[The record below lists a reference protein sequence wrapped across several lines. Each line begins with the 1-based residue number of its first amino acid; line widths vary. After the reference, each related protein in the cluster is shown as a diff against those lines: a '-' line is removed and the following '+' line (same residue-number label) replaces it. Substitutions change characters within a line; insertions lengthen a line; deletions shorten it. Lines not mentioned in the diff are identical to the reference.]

1 MPLRNMEYKY
11 IGGIFTSMIN
21 DELKIVTIRELL
33 NKDESNGKL
42 KIPRYQRPYRWTSES
57 ALTLVMD
64 TYEAFD
70 NKVKE
75 YRMGTVVLHKPS
87 VQNDAE
93 NNTVFDIVDGQQRLT
108 TISIIL
114 FALKKRT
121 KNGTDDIPSSLLD
134 EEYSGESIKCIA
146 RNFKIVNRKIEEIDE
161 NKVEEY
167 YEYILDSCTV
177 VKIVTE
183 DEQEAFQFFDSQN
196 SRGKELAPHD
206 ILKSYHLRL
215 MGDEEEGEKRRI
227 INEWENVKQCD
238 FEVLFAN
245 TLYPLTN
252 WYKNRS
258 GLNYSIKKIKVF
270 KGIRTDNSY
279 NFTVYHKA
287 ANRYIEEYNNRFYD
301 FISMDYVNKFQ
312 LTQPIIAGKGFFKY
326 GLHYIELKRTLEKN
340 IVDPFIKSF
349 KDKGAE
355 ISLSRAGDLYVYNLF
370 LNIIIFFV
378 DKFNN
383 EALTEARMN
392 FLFKWAFSLRVRM
405 KAIYR
410 ESVNNYALG
419 KSTWVNEGLDMFFR
433 IADMQEP
440 IELDT
445 IDLESIKENDKNDKY
460 EKLYTLLF
468 AEENK

>member
-1 MPLRNMEYKY
+1 MLQRNMEYKY

-21 DELKIVTIRELL
+21 DESKIVTIRELL

-42 KIPRYQRPYRWTSES
+42 KIPVYQRPYRWSSES

-70 NKVKE
+70 KKVKE
-75 YRMGTVVLHKPS
+75 YRMGTVVLHKES
-87 VQNDAE
+87 EKNNTE
-93 NNTVFDIVDGQQRLT
+93 TNTVFNIVDGQQRLT

-121 KNGTDDIPSSLLD
+121 KKGIDDIPSSLLD
-134 EEYSGESIKCIA
+134 EEYSVESIKCIA
-146 RNFKIVNRKIEEIDE
+146 RNFDIITRKIKEIDE
-161 NKVEEY
+161 NKLEEY

-215 MGDEEEGEKRRI
+215 MGDEDSGEKQRI
-227 INEWENVKQCD
+227 INEWENVKQYD

-270 KGIRTDNSY
+270 KGIKTDNSY

-287 ANRYIEEYNNRFYD
+287 ANSYIEKF
-301 FISMDYVNKFQ
+301 SKFQ
-312 LTQPIIAGKGFFKY
+312 LTQPIISGKGFFKY

-340 IVDPFIKSF
+340 IVEPFIKSF

-355 ISLSRAGDLYVYNLF
+355 ISLSRAGDSYVYNLF

-383 EALTEARMN
+383 EALTEGRMN
-392 FLFKWAFSLRVRM
+392 FLFKWAFSLRVCM

-410 ESVNNYALG
+410 ESVNNYAIG
-419 KSTWVNEGLDMFFR
+419 KSERVNEGLDMFFR

-445 IDLESIKENDKNDKY
+445 IGLKPINENNKNDKY
-460 EKLYTLLF
+460 DNLYTLLF

>member
-1 MPLRNMEYKY
+1 
-11 IGGIFTSMIN
+11 MIN

-42 KIPRYQRPYRWTSES
+42 KIPVYQRPYRWSSES

-64 TYEAFD
+64 TYEAFSK
-70 NKVKE
+70 KVKE

-87 VQNDAE
+87 VQN
-93 NNTVFDIVDGQQRLT
+93 NTETNIVDGQQRLT

-146 RNFKIVNRKIEEIDE
+146 RNFDIVTRKIKEIDE
-161 NKVEEY
+161 NKLEEY

-206 ILKSYHLRL
+206 ILKSYHLRV
-215 MGDEEEGEKRRI
+215 MRDEDKREKQRI
-227 INEWENVKQCD
+227 INEWENIKQCD
-238 FEVLFAN
+238 FEGLFAN
-245 TLYPLTN
+245 TLYPLIN
-252 WYKNRS
+252 WYKDRS
-258 GLNYSIKKIKVF
+258 GLNYSIKKIKAF

-279 NFTVYHKA
+279 NFTVYHEA
-287 ANRYIEEYNNRFYD
+287 ANRYIEEFNNRFYD
-301 FISMDYVNKFQ
+301 FISIDTVNQFQ
-312 LTQPIIAGKGFFKY
+312 LTQPIIAGKRFFEY
-326 GLHYIELKRTLEKN
+326 GLHYIDLKRTLEKD
-340 IVDPFIKSF
+340 IVEPFIKSF

-355 ISLSRAGDLYVYNLF
+355 ISTSRAGDSYVYNLF

-383 EALTEARMN
+383 EALTEMRMN

-419 KSTWVNEGLDMFFR
+419 KSKVNEGKNMFSL

-445 IDLESIKENDKNDKY
+445 IDLECIKENDKNDKY

>member
-1 MPLRNMEYKY
+1 MEYKY
-11 IGGIFTSMIN
+11 IGGIFISMIKE
-21 DELKIVTIRELL
+21 ELEIVTIRELL

-42 KIPRYQRPYRWTSES
+42 KIPGYQRPYRWSSES

-70 NKVKE
+70 KKVKE
-75 YRMGTVVLHKPS
+75 YRMGTVVLHKQS
-87 VQNDAE
+87 E
-93 NNTVFDIVDGQQRLT
+93 NTVFNIVDGQQRLT

-114 FALKKRT
+114 FAIKERT
-121 KNGTDDIPSSLLD
+121 GEGNDDFVSSLLN
-134 EEYSGESIKCIA
+134 EEYSGESRKCIVN
-146 RNFKIVNRKIEEIDE
+146 NFDIVSRKIKEINSD
-161 NKVEEY
+161 KLEEY
-167 YEYILDSCTV
+167 YKYILDSCTV

-215 MGDEEEGEKRRI
+215 MGDEEEGEKRSI
-227 INEWENVKQCD
+227 INEWENIKQCD

-270 KGIRTDNSY
+270 KGIKTDNCY

-287 ANRYIEEYNNRFYD
+287 ANRYIEEFNNRFYN
-301 FISMDYVNKFQ
+301 FISIGTVNQFQ
-312 LTQPIIAGKGFFKY
+312 LTQPIIAGKGFFEY
-326 GLHYIELKRTLEKN
+326 GLHYEKIKRTIESE
-340 IVDPFIKSF
+340 IVTPFIKKKNIIS
-349 KDKGAE
+349 E
-355 ISLSRAGDLYVYNLF
+355 ISLSRAGDSYVYNLF

-378 DKFNN
+378 DRFNID
-383 EALTEARMN
+383 ALTEARMN
-392 FLFKWAFSLRVRM
+392 FLFKWAFSLRLRL

-419 KSTWVNEGLDMFFR
+419 KSKWVNEGRNMFSL

-445 IDLESIKENDKNDKY
+445 MVLECIKENDRNDKY
-460 EKLYTLLF
+460 SNLYEALC
-468 AEENK
+468 AKENKQL

>member
-1 MPLRNMEYKY
+1 MEYKY
-11 IGGIFTSMIN
+11 IGGIFISMIKE
-21 DELKIVTIRELL
+21 ELEIVTIRELL

-42 KIPRYQRPYRWTSES
+42 KIPGYQRPYRWSSES

-70 NKVKE
+70 KKVKE
-75 YRMGTVVLHKPS
+75 YRMGTVVLHKQS
-87 VQNDAE
+87 E
-93 NNTVFDIVDGQQRLT
+93 NTVFDIVDGQQRLT

-114 FALKKRT
+114 FALKKHT
-121 KNGTDDIPSSLLD
+121 KKGIDDCPSSLLD
-134 EEYSGESIKCIA
+134 EKYGGESIKCIA
-146 RNFKIVNRKIEEIDE
+146 RNFDIVSRKIKEINSD
-161 NKVEEY
+161 KLEEY
-167 YEYILDSCTV
+167 YKYILDSCTV

-215 MGDEEEGEKRRI
+215 MGDEEEGEKRSI
-227 INEWENVKQCD
+227 INEWENIKQCD

-270 KGIRTDNSY
+270 KGIKTDNCY
-279 NFTVYHKA
+279 NFTVYHEA
-287 ANRYIEEYNNRFYD
+287 ANRYIEEFNNRFYN
-301 FISMDYVNKFQ
+301 FISIGTVNQFQ
-312 LTQPIIAGKGFFKY
+312 LTQPIIAGKGFFEY
-326 GLHYIELKRTLEKN
+326 GLHYEKIKRTIESE
-340 IVDPFIKSF
+340 IVTPFIKKKNIIS
-349 KDKGAE
+349 E
-355 ISLSRAGDLYVYNLF
+355 ISLSRAGDSYVYNLF

-378 DKFNN
+378 DRFNID
-383 EALTEARMN
+383 ALTDARIN
-392 FLFKWAFSLRVRM
+392 FLFKWAFSLRLRL

-419 KSTWVNEGLDMFFR
+419 KSKWVNEGRNMFSL

-445 IDLESIKENDKNDKY
+445 IDLECIKENDKNDKY

>member
-1 MPLRNMEYKY
+1 
-11 IGGIFTSMIN
+11 MIKE
-21 DELKIVTIRELL
+21 ELEIVTIRELL

-42 KIPRYQRPYRWTSES
+42 KIPGYQRPYRWSSES

-70 NKVKE
+70 KKVKE
-75 YRMGTVVLHKPS
+75 YRMGTVVLHKQS
-87 VQNDAE
+87 E
-93 NNTVFDIVDGQQRLT
+93 NTVFNIVDGQQRLT

-114 FALKKRT
+114 FALKKHT
-121 KNGTDDIPSSLLD
+121 KKGIDDCPSSLLD
-134 EEYSGESIKCIA
+134 EKYSGESIKCIA
-146 RNFKIVNRKIEEIDE
+146 RNFDIVTRKIKEIDE
-161 NKVEEY
+161 NKLEEY

-183 DEQEAFQFFDSQN
+183 VEQEAFQFFDSQN

-215 MGDEEEGEKRRI
+215 MRDEDERKKLNI
-227 INEWENVKQCD
+227 IKEWENVKQCD

-270 KGIRTDNSY
+270 KGIKTDNCY
-279 NFTVYHKA
+279 NFTVYHEA
-287 ANRYIEEYNNRFYD
+287 ANRYIEEFNNRFYD
-301 FISMDYVNKFQ
+301 FISIGTVNQFQ
-312 LTQPIIAGKGFFKY
+312 LTQPIIAGKRFFEY
-326 GLHYIELKRTLEKN
+326 GLHYEEIKRTIESD
-340 IVDPFIKSF
+340 IVTPFIKKKNIIS
-349 KDKGAE
+349 E
-355 ISLSRAGDLYVYNLF
+355 ISLSRAGDSYVYNLF

-378 DKFNN
+378 DRFNID
-383 EALTEARMN
+383 ALTEARMN
-392 FLFKWAFSLRVRM
+392 FLFKWAFSLRLRL
-405 KAIYR
+405 KAVYR
-410 ESVNNYALG
+410 ESVNNYAMG
-419 KSTWVNEGLDMFFR
+419 KSKWVNEGKNMFSL

-445 IDLESIKENDKNDKY
+445 IVLECIKENDRNDKY
-460 EKLYTLLF
+460 SNLYEACTCRG
-468 AEENK
+468 E

>member
-1 MPLRNMEYKY
+1 MEYKY
-11 IGGIFTSMIN
+11 IGGIFTPMIN

-33 NKDESNGKL
+33 KKDASNGEL
-42 KIPRYQRPYRWTSES
+42 KIPGYQRPYRWSTES

-70 NKVKE
+70 KKVKE
-75 YRMGTVVLHKPS
+75 YRMGSVVLHKQS
-87 VQNDAE
+87 VQDNKEA
-93 NNTVFDIVDGQQRLT
+93 NIVFNIVDGQQRLT

-114 FALKKRT
+114 FALKERT
-121 KNGTDDIPSSLLD
+121 GEDIDDFVSSLLD
-134 EEYSGESIKCIA
+134 EEYSGESRKYIV
-146 RNFKIVNRKIEEIDE
+146 RNFDIVRSKIKEINSD
-161 NKVEEY
+161 KLEEY
-167 YEYILDSCTV
+167 YKYILDSCTV

-215 MGDEEEGEKRRI
+215 MGDEEEGEKRHI
-227 INEWENVKQCD
+227 INEWENIKQSD

-258 GLNYSIKKIKVF
+258 GLNYSIKEIKVF
-270 KGIRTDNSY
+270 KGIKTDNCY

-287 ANRYIEEYNNRFYD
+287 ANRYIEEFNNRFYD
-301 FISMDYVNKFQ
+301 FISIDIVNQFQ
-312 LTQPIIAGKGFFKY
+312 LTQPIIAGKRFFEY
-326 GLHYIELKRTLEKN
+326 GLHYEEIKKTIESD
-340 IVDPFIKSF
+340 IVTPFIKKKNIIS
-349 KDKGAE
+349 E
-355 ISLSRAGDLYVYNLF
+355 ISLSRAGDSYVYNLF

-378 DKFNN
+378 DRFNID
-383 EALTEARMN
+383 ALTEARMN
-392 FLFKWAFSLRVRM
+392 FLFKWAFSLRLRLKSV
-405 KAIYR
+405 YR
-410 ESVNNYALG
+410 ESVNNYAMG
-419 KSTWVNEGLDMFFR
+419 KSDWVNEGKNMFSL

-440 IELDT
+440 IELDK
-445 IDLESIKENDKNDKY
+445 IVLDCIKENDRNDKY
-460 EKLYTLLF
+460 SNLYEVLF

>member
-1 MPLRNMEYKY
+1 
-11 IGGIFTSMIN
+11 MIN

-42 KIPRYQRPYRWTSES
+42 KIPVYQRPYRWSSES

-64 TYEAFD
+64 TYEAFSK
-70 NKVKE
+70 KVKE

-87 VQNDAE
+87 VQN
-93 NNTVFDIVDGQQRLT
+93 NTETNIVDGQQRLT

-146 RNFKIVNRKIEEIDE
+146 RNFDIVTRKIKEIDE
-161 NKVEEY
+161 NKLEEY

-215 MGDEEEGEKRRI
+215 MGDEEEGEKRSI
-227 INEWENVKQCD
+227 INEWENIKQCD

-270 KGIRTDNSY
+270 KGIKTDNCY
-279 NFTVYHKA
+279 NFTVYHEA
-287 ANRYIEEYNNRFYD
+287 ANRYIEEFNNRFYD
-301 FISMDYVNKFQ
+301 FISIGTVNQFQ
-312 LTQPIIAGKGFFKY
+312 LTQPIIAGKGFF
-326 GLHYIELKRTLEKN
+326 E
-340 IVDPFIKSF
+340 
-349 KDKGAE
+349 
-355 ISLSRAGDLYVYNLF
+355 
-370 LNIIIFFV
+370 
-378 DKFNN
+378 
-383 EALTEARMN
+383 
-392 FLFKWAFSLRVRM
+392 
-405 KAIYR
+405 
-410 ESVNNYALG
+410 
-419 KSTWVNEGLDMFFR
+419 
-433 IADMQEP
+433 
-440 IELDT
+440 
-445 IDLESIKENDKNDKY
+445 
-460 EKLYTLLF
+460 
-468 AEENK
+468 

>member
-1 MPLRNMEYKY
+1 
-11 IGGIFTSMIN
+11 MIKE
-21 DELKIVTIRELL
+21 ELEIVTIRELL

-42 KIPRYQRPYRWTSES
+42 KIPGYQRPYRWSSES

-70 NKVKE
+70 KKVKE
-75 YRMGTVVLHKPS
+75 YRMGTVVLHKQS
-87 VQNDAE
+87 E
-93 NNTVFDIVDGQQRLT
+93 NTVFDIVDGQQRLT

-114 FALKKRT
+114 FALKKHT
-121 KNGTDDIPSSLLD
+121 KKGIDDCPSSLLD
-134 EEYSGESIKCIA
+134 EKYGGESIKCIA
-146 RNFKIVNRKIEEIDE
+146 RNFDIVSRKIKEINSD
-161 NKVEEY
+161 KLEEY
-167 YEYILDSCTV
+167 YKYILDSCTV

-215 MGDEEEGEKRRI
+215 MGDEEEGEKRSI
-227 INEWENVKQCD
+227 INEWENIKQCD

-270 KGIRTDNSY
+270 KGIKTDNCY
-279 NFTVYHKA
+279 NFTVYHEA
-287 ANRYIEEYNNRFYD
+287 ANRYIEEFNNRFYN
-301 FISMDYVNKFQ
+301 FISIGTVNQFQ
-312 LTQPIIAGKGFFKY
+312 LTQPIIAGKGFFEY
-326 GLHYIELKRTLEKN
+326 GIHYEKIKRTIESE
-340 IVDPFIKSF
+340 IVTPFIKKKNIIS
-349 KDKGAE
+349 E
-355 ISLSRAGDLYVYNLF
+355 ISLSRAGDSYVYNLF

-378 DKFNN
+378 DRFNID
-383 EALTEARMN
+383 ALTDARIN
-392 FLFKWAFSLRVRM
+392 FLFKWAFSLRLRL

-419 KSTWVNEGLDMFFR
+419 KSKWVNEGRNMFSL

-445 IDLESIKENDKNDKY
+445 IDLECIKENDKNDKY

>member
-1 MPLRNMEYKY
+1 MEYKY
-11 IGGIFTSMIN
+11 IGGIFISMIKE
-21 DELKIVTIRELL
+21 ELEIVTIRELL
-33 NKDESNGKL
+33 NKDESNGNL
-42 KIPRYQRPYRWTSES
+42 KIPGYQRPYRWSSES
-57 ALTLVMD
+57 ALTLLMD
-64 TYEAFD
+64 TYEAFEK
-70 NKVKE
+70 KVKE
-75 YRMGTVVLHKPS
+75 YRMGSVVLHKQS
-87 VQNDAE
+87 E
-93 NNTVFDIVDGQQRLT
+93 NTVFNIVDGQQRLT

-114 FALKKRT
+114 FAIKERT
-121 KNGTDDIPSSLLD
+121 GEGNDDFVSSLLN
-134 EEYSGESIKCIA
+134 EEYSGESRKCIVN
-146 RNFKIVNRKIEEIDE
+146 NFDIVSRKIKEINSD
-161 NKVEEY
+161 KLEEY
-167 YEYILDSCTV
+167 YKYILDSCTV

-215 MGDEEEGEKRRI
+215 MGDEEEGEKRSI
-227 INEWENVKQCD
+227 INEWENIKQCD

-270 KGIRTDNSY
+270 KGIKTDNCY
-279 NFTVYHKA
+279 NFTVYHEA
-287 ANRYIEEYNNRFYD
+287 ANRYIEEFNNRFYN
-301 FISMDYVNKFQ
+301 FISIGTVNQFQ
-312 LTQPIIAGKGFFKY
+312 LTQPIIAGKGFFEY
-326 GLHYIELKRTLEKN
+326 GLHYEKIKRTIESE
-340 IVDPFIKSF
+340 IVTPFIKKKNIIS
-349 KDKGAE
+349 E
-355 ISLSRAGDLYVYNLF
+355 ISLSRAGDSYVYNLF

-378 DKFNN
+378 DRFNID
-383 EALTEARMN
+383 ALTDARIN
-392 FLFKWAFSLRVRM
+392 FLFKWAFSLRLRL

-419 KSTWVNEGLDMFFR
+419 KSKWVNEGRNMFSL

-445 IDLESIKENDKNDKY
+445 IDLECIKENDKNDKY

>member
-1 MPLRNMEYKY
+1 
-11 IGGIFTSMIN
+11 MIKE
-21 DELKIVTIRELL
+21 ELEIVTIRELL
-33 NKDESNGKL
+33 NKDESNGNL
-42 KIPRYQRPYRWTSES
+42 KIPGYQRPYRWSSES
-57 ALTLVMD
+57 ALTLLMD
-64 TYEAFD
+64 TYEAFEK
-70 NKVKE
+70 KVKE
-75 YRMGTVVLHKPS
+75 YRMGSVVLHKQS
-87 VQNDAE
+87 E
-93 NNTVFDIVDGQQRLT
+93 NTVFNIVDGQQRLT

-114 FALKKRT
+114 FAIKERT
-121 KNGTDDIPSSLLD
+121 GEGNDDFVSSLLN
-134 EEYSGESIKCIA
+134 EEYSGESRKCIVN
-146 RNFKIVNRKIEEIDE
+146 NFDIVSRKIKEINSD
-161 NKVEEY
+161 KLEEY
-167 YEYILDSCTV
+167 YKYILDSCTV

-215 MGDEEEGEKRRI
+215 MGDEEEGEKRSI
-227 INEWENVKQCD
+227 INEWENIKQCD

-270 KGIRTDNSY
+270 KGIKTDNCY
-279 NFTVYHKA
+279 NFTVYHEA
-287 ANRYIEEYNNRFYD
+287 ANRYIEEFNNRFYN
-301 FISMDYVNKFQ
+301 FISIGTVNQFQ
-312 LTQPIIAGKGFFKY
+312 LTQPIIAGKGFFEY
-326 GLHYIELKRTLEKN
+326 GLHYEKIKRTIESE
-340 IVDPFIKSF
+340 IVTPFIKKKNIIS
-349 KDKGAE
+349 E
-355 ISLSRAGDLYVYNLF
+355 ISLSRAGDSYVYNLF

-378 DKFNN
+378 DRFNID
-383 EALTEARMN
+383 ALTDARIN
-392 FLFKWAFSLRVRM
+392 FLFKWAFSLRLRL

-419 KSTWVNEGLDMFFR
+419 KSKWVNEGRNMFSL

-445 IDLESIKENDKNDKY
+445 IDLECIKENDKNDKY

>member
-1 MPLRNMEYKY
+1 
-11 IGGIFTSMIN
+11 MIKE
-21 DELKIVTIRELL
+21 ELEIVTIRELL

-42 KIPRYQRPYRWTSES
+42 KIPGYQRPYRWSSES

-70 NKVKE
+70 KKVKE
-75 YRMGTVVLHKPS
+75 YRMGTVVLHKQS
-87 VQNDAE
+87 E
-93 NNTVFDIVDGQQRLT
+93 NTVFDIVDGQQRLT

-114 FALKKRT
+114 FALKKHT
-121 KNGTDDIPSSLLD
+121 KKGIDDCPSSLLD
-134 EEYSGESIKCIA
+134 EKYGGESIKCIA
-146 RNFKIVNRKIEEIDE
+146 RNFDIVSRKIKEINSD
-161 NKVEEY
+161 KLEEY
-167 YEYILDSCTV
+167 YKYILDSCTV

-215 MGDEEEGEKRRI
+215 MGDEEEGEKRSI
-227 INEWENVKQCD
+227 INEWENIKQCD

-270 KGIRTDNSY
+270 KGIKTDNCY
-279 NFTVYHKA
+279 NFTVYHEA
-287 ANRYIEEYNNRFYD
+287 ANRYIEEFNNRFYN
-301 FISMDYVNKFQ
+301 FISIGTVNQFQ
-312 LTQPIIAGKGFFKY
+312 LTQPIIAGKGFFEY
-326 GLHYIELKRTLEKN
+326 GLHYEKIKRTIESE
-340 IVDPFIKSF
+340 IVTPFIKKKNIIS
-349 KDKGAE
+349 E
-355 ISLSRAGDLYVYNLF
+355 ISLSRAGDSYVYNLF

-378 DKFNN
+378 DRFNID
-383 EALTEARMN
+383 ALTDARIN
-392 FLFKWAFSLRVRM
+392 FLFKWAFSLRLRL

-419 KSTWVNEGLDMFFR
+419 KSKWVNEGRNMFSL

-445 IDLESIKENDKNDKY
+445 IDLECIKENDKNDKY

>member
-1 MPLRNMEYKY
+1 MPQRNMEYKY

-87 VQNDAE
+87 VK
-93 NNTVFDIVDGQQRLT
+93 NNTETNIVDGQQRLT

-121 KNGTDDIPSSLLD
+121 GEGTDGTDDFVPSLLD
-134 EEYSGESIKCIA
+134 EKYSGESIKCIA
-146 RNFKIVNRKIEEIDE
+146 RNFDIVRRKIEEIDE
-161 NKVEEY
+161 NKLEEY
-167 YEYILDSCTV
+167 YKYILDSCTV

-183 DEQEAFQFFDSQN
+183 KEQEAFQFFDSQN

-215 MGDEEEGEKRRI
+215 MGDEEEREKRRI
-227 INEWENVKQCD
+227 INEWENVKQYD

-270 KGIRTDNSY
+270 KGIKTDKSY

-287 ANRYIEEYNNRFYD
+287 ANRYIEKF
-301 FISMDYVNKFQ
+301 SKFQ

-340 IVDPFIKSF
+340 IVEPFIKSF

-383 EALTEARMN
+383 EALTEVRMK

-410 ESVNNYALG
+410 ESVNNYAIG
-419 KSTWVNEGLDMFFR
+419 KSIWVNEGLDMFFR

-445 IDLESIKENDKNDKY
+445 IDLESIKGNNKNDKY

>member
-1 MPLRNMEYKY
+1 MEYKY
-11 IGGIFTSMIN
+11 IGGIFISMIKE
-21 DELKIVTIRELL
+21 ELEIVTIRELL

-42 KIPRYQRPYRWTSES
+42 KIPGYQRPYRWSSES

-70 NKVKE
+70 KKVKE
-75 YRMGTVVLHKPS
+75 YRMGTVVLHKQS
-87 VQNDAE
+87 E
-93 NNTVFDIVDGQQRLT
+93 NTVFDIVDGQQRLT

-114 FALKKRT
+114 FALKKHT
-121 KNGTDDIPSSLLD
+121 KKGIDDCPSSLLD
-134 EEYSGESIKCIA
+134 EKYGGESIKCIA
-146 RNFKIVNRKIEEIDE
+146 RNFDIVSRKIKEINSD
-161 NKVEEY
+161 KLEEY
-167 YEYILDSCTV
+167 YKYILDSCTV

-215 MGDEEEGEKRRI
+215 MGDEEEGEKRSI
-227 INEWENVKQCD
+227 INEWENIKQCD

-270 KGIRTDNSY
+270 KGIKTDNCY
-279 NFTVYHKA
+279 NFTVYHEA
-287 ANRYIEEYNNRFYD
+287 ANRYIEEFNNRFYN
-301 FISMDYVNKFQ
+301 FISIGTVNQFQ
-312 LTQPIIAGKGFFKY
+312 LTQPIIAGKGFFEY
-326 GLHYIELKRTLEKN
+326 GLHYEKIKRTIESE
-340 IVDPFIKSF
+340 IVTPFIKKKNIIS
-349 KDKGAE
+349 E
-355 ISLSRAGDLYVYNLF
+355 ISLSRAGDSYVYNLF

-378 DKFNN
+378 DRFNID
-383 EALTEARMN
+383 ALTDARIN
-392 FLFKWAFSLRVRM
+392 FLFKWAFSLRLRL

-419 KSTWVNEGLDMFFR
+419 KSKWVNEGRNMFSL

-445 IDLESIKENDKNDKY
+445 IDLECIKENDKNDKY
-460 EKLYTLLF
+460 AKLYTLLF

>member
-1 MPLRNMEYKY
+1 MEYKY
-11 IGGIFTSMIN
+11 IGGIFISMIKE
-21 DELKIVTIRELL
+21 ELEIVTIRELL

-42 KIPRYQRPYRWTSES
+42 KIPGYQRPYRWSSES

-70 NKVKE
+70 KKVKE
-75 YRMGTVVLHKPS
+75 YRMGTVVLHKQS
-87 VQNDAE
+87 E
-93 NNTVFDIVDGQQRLT
+93 NTVFNIVDGQQRLT

-114 FALKKRT
+114 FAIKERT
-121 KNGTDDIPSSLLD
+121 GEGNDDFVSSLLN
-134 EEYSGESIKCIA
+134 EEYSGESRKCIVN
-146 RNFKIVNRKIEEIDE
+146 NFDIVSRKIKEINSD
-161 NKVEEY
+161 KLEEY
-167 YEYILDSCTV
+167 YKYILDSCTV

-215 MGDEEEGEKRRI
+215 MGDEEEGEKRSI
-227 INEWENVKQCD
+227 INEWENIKQCD

-270 KGIRTDNSY
+270 KGIKTDNCY

-287 ANRYIEEYNNRFYD
+287 ANRYIEEFNNRFYN
-301 FISMDYVNKFQ
+301 FISIGTVNQFQ
-312 LTQPIIAGKGFFKY
+312 LTQPIIAGKGFFEY
-326 GLHYIELKRTLEKN
+326 GLHYEKIKRTIESE
-340 IVDPFIKSF
+340 IVTPFIKKKNIIS
-349 KDKGAE
+349 E
-355 ISLSRAGDLYVYNLF
+355 NSLSRAGDSYVYNLF

-378 DKFNN
+378 DRFNID
-383 EALTEARMN
+383 ALTEARMN
-392 FLFKWAFSLRVRM
+392 FLFKWAFSLRLRL
-405 KAIYR
+405 KAVYR
-410 ESVNNYALG
+410 ESVNNYAMG
-419 KSTWVNEGLDMFFR
+419 KSKWVNEGKNMFSL

-445 IDLESIKENDKNDKY
+445 MVLECIKENDRNDKY
-460 EKLYTLLF
+460 SNLYEALC
-468 AEENK
+468 AKENKQL

>member
-1 MPLRNMEYKY
+1 MEYKY
-11 IGGIFTSMIN
+11 IGGIFISMIKE
-21 DELKIVTIRELL
+21 ELEIVTIRELL

-42 KIPRYQRPYRWTSES
+42 KIPGYQRPYRWSSES

-70 NKVKE
+70 KKVKE
-75 YRMGTVVLHKPS
+75 YRMGTVVLHKQS
-87 VQNDAE
+87 E
-93 NNTVFDIVDGQQRLT
+93 NTVFDIVDGQQRLT

-114 FALKKRT
+114 FALKKHT
-121 KNGTDDIPSSLLD
+121 KKGIDDCPSSLLD
-134 EEYSGESIKCIA
+134 EKYGGESIKCIA
-146 RNFKIVNRKIEEIDE
+146 RNFDVVSRKIKEINSD
-161 NKVEEY
+161 KLEEY
-167 YEYILDSCTV
+167 YKYILDSCTV

-215 MGDEEEGEKRRI
+215 MRDEDKRKKLNI
-227 INEWENVKQCD
+227 IKEWENVKQYD

-270 KGIRTDNSY
+270 KGIKTDNCY

-287 ANRYIEEYNNRFYD
+287 ANRYIEEFNNRFYD
-301 FISMDYVNKFQ
+301 FISIDTVNQFQ
-312 LTQPIIAGKGFFKY
+312 LTQPIIAGKGFFEY
-326 GLHYIELKRTLEKN
+326 GLHYEEIKRTIESE
-340 IVDPFIKSF
+340 IVTPFIKKKNIIS
-349 KDKGAE
+349 E
-355 ISLSRAGDLYVYNLF
+355 ISLSRAGDSYVYNLF

-378 DKFNN
+378 DRFNID
-383 EALTEARMN
+383 ALTDARIN
-392 FLFKWAFSLRVRM
+392 FLFKWAFSLRLRL

-419 KSTWVNEGLDMFFR
+419 KSKWVNEGRNMFSL

-445 IDLESIKENDKNDKY
+445 IDLECIKENDKNDKY